1 MAQPDTAGTLLL
13 AFYATYRQES
23 TFPCEKALS
32 FQRRWSKT
40 KAPLTRGLDEKW
52 FAAGL
57 KTTES
62 YLRVATR

>member
-52 FAAGL
+52 FAAG
-57 KTTES
+57 
-62 YLRVATR
+62 